1 MNYYPFHIGD
11 YLTETAHLSWVEDCA
26 YRRLLD
32 LYYSREQRIPQD
44 VSQAARLCRAI
55 SKDERKAVETVL
67 SEFFTPTESGWSH
80 TRCETEI
87 GKALESA
94 KRARENGGKGGRPPK
109 TKPSQNPEKT
119 QQVISGNP
127 EESYSKAPNTNT
139 KPSYSVPN
147 GTGAA
152 EATPTARD
160 LVFANGVPLL
170 TVAGVAEK
178 NARSMLAGLCKRSGD
193 EAVANAISECAKA
206 RPVEPVSWLQAVLSG
221 KAPPNKQQAIED
233 RNRAVADAWV
243 PPELRGA
250 QPQETH

>member
-11 YLTETAHLSWVEDCA
+11 YLTETAHLSWLEDCA

-44 VSQAARLCRAI
+44 VAQAARLCRAI

-67 SEFFTPTESGWSH
+67 SEFFTLTESGWSH
-80 TRCETEI
+80 TRCDTEI
-87 GKALESA
+87 EKARESA
-94 KRARENGGKGGRPPK
+94 RRARENGGKGGRPPK
-109 TKPSQNPEKT
+109 AKPTKNPEET
-119 QQVISGNP
+119 QPVISGNP
-127 EESYSKAPNTNT
+127 EESNSKAPNPNT
-139 KPSYSVPN
+139 KPSYSVPI

-152 EATPTARD
+152 VAPPTARD

-170 TVAGVAEK
+170 TVAGVTEK

-193 EAVANAISECAKA
+193 EAVSRAIDECAKA

-221 KAPPNKQQAIED
+221 KAPANKQQAIED
-233 RNRAVADAWV
+233 RNRAVGDAWV
-243 PPELRGA
+243 PPELRGQ

>member
-11 YLTETAHLSWVEDCA
+11 YLTETAHLSWLEDCA

-32 LYYSREQRIPQD
+32 LYYSREQRVPQD
-44 VSQAARLCRAI
+44 VGQAARLCRAI
-55 SKDERKAVETVL
+55 SKEERKAVETVL
-67 SEFFTPTESGWSH
+67 SEFFTLTESGWEH
-80 TRCETEI
+80 TRCEVEI
-87 GKALESA
+87 QKARESA
-94 KRARENGGKGGRPPK
+94 RRARENGGRGGRPPK
-109 TKPSQNPEKT
+109 AKPTANPEET
-119 QQVISGNP
+119 QPVISGNP
-127 EESYSKAPNTNT
+127 DGSKSKAPNPNT
-139 KPSYSVPN
+139 KPIYSVPI

-152 EATPTARD
+152 DATPTARD

-193 EAVANAISECAKA
+193 EAVASAIAECAKA
-206 RPVEPVSWLQAVLSG
+206 RPVEPVSWLQAVLAG
-221 KAPPNKQQAIED
+221 KAPANKQQAIED